1 MPFDSLLRDI
11 PREPTN
17 AVWPPRVTLQRNYS
31 LLSRPPSLSGLF
43 FPLELIRVFPFLSST
58 PPQSLLSVTFD
69 SSPSTSYSDYIV
81 YFNHRQDADEM
92 DS

>member
-43 FPLELIRVFPFLSST
+43 FPLELIRVFLSF
-58 PPQSLLSVTFD
+58 PQLLLSLF
-69 SSPSTSYSDYIV
+69 SL
-81 YFNHRQDADEM
+81 
-92 DS
+92 